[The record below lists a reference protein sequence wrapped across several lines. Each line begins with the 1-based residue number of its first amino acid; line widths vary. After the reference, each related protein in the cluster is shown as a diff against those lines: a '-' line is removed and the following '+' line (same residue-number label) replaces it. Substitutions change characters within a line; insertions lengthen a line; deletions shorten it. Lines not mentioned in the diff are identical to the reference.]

1 MSEQISN
8 ICAVDDGNR
17 NIKLV
22 YKGIK
27 LCIPSRIQV
36 GPLSILS
43 IGGGETENREYTIK
57 GKGGDDDSIFSVG
70 PDLDSSVHV
79 ASDDY
84 YLSDYNR
91 VLVYHTLKKAGVTG
105 NVNLVTGLPVKNYY
119 SGRGGVINSSL
130 VKRKDESLKK
140 NNIYSSSKGSLS
152 DMGFKIVSS
161 DTLAEAISS
170 WMDIVIES
178 SPDGSLSFNSE
189 LISKRIAIVDIGGR
203 TTDITVIKDF
213 NIDLNRSTTVDY
225 GMLKIRDTLKDV
237 FLERYEREFSIPLLD
252 KAIETG
258 QVENFGDVDDVSE
271 DIFNLRE
278 SAAKVLLSDIKRV
291 LGNGADLYKIVFV
304 GGGSIDLYD
313 RFLKSAYP
321 KNGEIAKDP
330 LFTNAYGMYKFGV
343 QSL

>member
-57 GKGGDDDSIFSVG
+57 GKNGDEDSVFSVG
-70 PDLDSSVHV
+70 PDLESSVHV
-79 ASDDY
+79 ASNDY

-91 VLVYHTLKKAGVTG
+91 VLVYHTLKKAGITG
-105 NVNLVTGLPVKNYY
+105 NINLFTGLPFKNYY
-119 SGRGGVINSSL
+119 SGRGGVINSAL
-130 VKRKDESLKK
+130 VSSKDESLRK
-140 NNIYSSSKGSLS
+140 NNVFSSSKGALGE
-152 DMGFKIVSS
+152 MGFKIVSS
-161 DTLAEAISS
+161 ETLAESISS

-178 SPDGSLSFNSE
+178 KEDGSLSFNSD

-203 TTDITVIKDF
+203 TTDITVVKEF
-213 NIDLNRSTTVDY
+213 NVDLNSSTTVDY
-225 GMLKIRDTLKDV
+225 GMLKIRDSLKDI

-252 KAIETG
+252 RAIETG
-258 QVENFGDVDDVSE
+258 FVENYGDIDDVSE

-278 SAAKVLLSDIKRV
+278 SAAKVLLSEIKRV

-313 RFLKSAYP
+313 KFLKSAYI
-321 KNGEIAKDP
+321 KNGVLADDP
-330 LFTNAYGMYKFGV
+330 LFTNASGMYKFGV